1 MLIEAF
7 SQGKKYGQP
16 EANEDSFVA
25 IPGAGFAVIDGVTDR
40 NGTRYAGM
48 LSGQFASRIVKRAS
62 ERFLIEQQAPRLPGS
77 GYSWAG
83 PRSFIDYLTEALHA
97 AYDQEGA
104 LSAVKSDW
112 KIRAGCTIVAALQ
125 IQDRLEIVAVG
136 DSGIRVNGD
145 DLLWVLKP
153 LDDVTAILRREAWRY
168 FEAKGLPR
176 QRADELAGYLTW
188 RGTQHQVAPNES
200 ADPEVIAEI
209 ERRAL
214 AACRLH
220 LPDAPEAELMLLIQ
234 HGIEHG
240 QGEFQNVTDKV
251 LGYGGLDGFHVPD
264 RYIEHRSYALDEID
278 TLELFSD
285 GYFEPAKGFG
295 VDQWEESFRAV
306 EAADPHKIDRYKS
319 TKGTTAVAL
328 TDDRTYLGVR
338 LR

>member
-7 SQGKKYGQP
+7 SQGKKFGQP

-25 IPGAGFAVIDGVTDR
+25 ILGAGFAVIDGVTDR

-48 LSGQFASRIVKRAS
+48 LSGQFASRIVKRAT
-62 ERFLIEQQAPRLPGS
+62 ERFLIEQQAPKRPGGL
-77 GYSWAG
+77 GYAG
-83 PRSFIDYLTEALHA
+83 PRAFIDYLSSALNA
-97 AYDQEGA
+97 AYQQEGA
-104 LSAVKSDW
+104 LAAVEADW

-125 IQDRLEIVAVG
+125 IGDRLEIIAVG
-136 DSGIRVNGD
+136 DSGIRMNGD

-168 FEAKGLPR
+168 FEAKGLSSR
-176 QRADELAGYLTW
+176 RADELAGFLTW

-200 ADPEVIAEI
+200 ADPAVIAEI

-214 AACRLH
+214 AACKMH
-220 LPDAPEAELMLLIQ
+220 LPDAPESELMLLIQ

-251 LGYGGLDGFHVPD
+251 LGYGGLDGFAVPD
-264 RYIEHRSYALDEID
+264 RYIEHRSYALAEID

-285 GYFEPAKGFG
+285 GYFEPGKGFG
-295 VDQWEESFRAV
+295 VAKWEESFRAV
-306 EAADPHKIDRYKS
+306 EAADPHKIDRYIS
-319 TKGTTAVAL
+319 TKGTTELAL
-328 TDDRTYLGVR
+328 TDDRTYLGVK